1 MRLLIGMLA
10 GASGMA
16 ATLAGCQPGADVGYV
31 EIKTVPVS
39 TSISQPVLYLDA
51 VKLDPPKKGVAV
63 LRQRVGTAKL
73 AIDGVGGQLALL
85 CDIVVKKNRIT
96 TVTVSVLERPPRCQ
110 CRNGGK
116 EPGSRICV
124 S

>member
-1 MRLLIGMLA
+1 MRAFG
-10 GASGMA
+10 
-16 ATLAGCQPGADVGYV
+16 TLAAVCAAAAALAACDPVGDVGYV

-39 TSISQPVLYLDA
+39 PAVPPSFYLDT
-51 VKLDPPKKGVAV
+51 VKLDALKKGSAV

-73 AIDGVGGQLALL
+73 ASDTGGGHLAYL

-110 CRNGGK
+110 CRTGPGGDK
-116 EPGSRICV
+116 ACV